1 NNRCSASTA
10 VWSQSSPLS
19 SSRGSSG
26 SQFFSFFPTKFH
38 FSSNWTS
45 QVRGGKSHQ
54 LVVEEFGLVAGPGEV
69 ARDGVP
75 GDAGEPAGGADADA
89 LAEMA
94 QNGDGLVCG
103 QLGAFQ
109 GGAFSLG
116 VGPFA
121 SAAVDHADALV
132 APAPTAEIDVA
143 VAAFAVVRAGGIVA
157 EEVSD
162 AQARCF
168 GHDAT
173 PWRVYSR
180 GYDSLRRI
188 LLALFVRQDHHRSRS
203 SCSSDRGVS
212 SSSDTTTSSISRSAY
227 LSWAR
232 WS

>member
-1 NNRCSASTA
+1 
-10 VWSQSSPLS
+10 
-19 SSRGSSG
+19 
-26 SQFFSFFPTKFH
+26 
-38 FSSNWTS
+38 
-45 QVRGGKSHQ
+45 
-54 LVVEEFGLVAGPGEV
+54 
-69 ARDGVP
+69 
-75 GDAGEPAGGADADA
+75 
-89 LAEMA
+89 
-94 QNGDGLVCG
+94 
-103 QLGAFQ
+103 
-109 GGAFSLG
+109 G

-188 LLALFVRQDHHRSRS
+188 LLALFVRQDHHRKLQKSLARLSAQAALRAPRVAVALVVRAASPALRS
-203 SCSSDRGVS
+203 MASNNTASIWANFVLAHAARAPAASS
-212 SSSDTTTSSISRSAY
+212 A
-227 LSWAR
+227 
-232 WS
+232 

>member
-1 NNRCSASTA
+1 
-10 VWSQSSPLS
+10 
-19 SSRGSSG
+19 
-26 SQFFSFFPTKFH
+26 
-38 FSSNWTS
+38 
-45 QVRGGKSHQ
+45 
-54 LVVEEFGLVAGPGEV
+54 
-69 ARDGVP
+69 
-75 GDAGEPAGGADADA
+75 
-89 LAEMA
+89 MA

-103 QLGAFQ
+103 QLGSVQ

-132 APAPTAEIDVA
+132 APAPTAETDVA

-188 LLALFVRQDHHRSRS
+188 LLALFVRQDHHRTSAQAPPGTSSRHRS
-203 SCSSDRGVS
+203 STGQIGSGRAAAAS
-212 SSSDTTTSSISRSAY
+212 
-227 LSWAR
+227 
-232 WS
+232 